1 MGNYGAGSCV
11 YWVDPELDMTFVSLT
26 AGLLAQAPTIERFQP
41 CDSMAMA
48 TPPQAHR
55 RLCSH

>member
-26 AGLLAQAPTIERFQP
+26 AGLLAQAPTIERFQQLS
-41 CDSMAMA
+41 DIAVSAA
-48 TPPQAHR
+48 
-55 RLCSH
+55 L